1 MTAITDAARQSRQPT
16 AKSTDRNLI
25 NEFATP
31 GFINPTEMTMILRTC
46 AFIAFAFT
54 GAFATGD
61 SPGELSF
68 LKPDSTYVIAF
79 PESLNAFTEKQ
90 TSINLGSVIKNDA
103 PPVTTTIVH
112 KIDHF
117 VVKELG
123 SENWVLLEHAADL
136 YDASRWNDKLAAKA
150 LLNAEYISE
159 LEKKED
165 GPQQIEQLK
174 MQAEQ
179 EIPTV
184 QTWVNLSHALSISPS
199 AKKPRPLKVRVNA
212 SFSPPAEK

>member
-16 AKSTDRNLI
+16 AKSTDRNPI
-25 NEFATP
+25 DAFATP
-31 GFINPTEMTMILRTC
+31 GFINPAEMTMILRTC
-46 AFIAFAFT
+46 IFVVFAFT
-54 GAFATGD
+54 EAFAAGD

-68 LKPDSTYVIAF
+68 LKPESTYIIAF

-123 SENWVLLEHAADL
+123 SGNWVLLEHAADL

-150 LLNAEYISE
+150 LLNADYISE

-174 MQAEQ
+174 AKAAE
-179 EIPTV
+179 EVPTV

-199 AKKPRPLKVRVNA
+199 ARKPRPLKVRVNA
-212 SFSPPAEK
+212 RFTPPAEK

>member
-1 MTAITDAARQSRQPT
+1 MITDAARQSRQPT

-46 AFIAFAFT
+46 AFIVFAFT
-54 GAFATGD
+54 GALAAGD
-61 SPGELSF
+61 SPGSLSF
-68 LKPDSTYVIAF
+68 LKPDSTYVISF

-159 LEKKED
+159 LEKKKD